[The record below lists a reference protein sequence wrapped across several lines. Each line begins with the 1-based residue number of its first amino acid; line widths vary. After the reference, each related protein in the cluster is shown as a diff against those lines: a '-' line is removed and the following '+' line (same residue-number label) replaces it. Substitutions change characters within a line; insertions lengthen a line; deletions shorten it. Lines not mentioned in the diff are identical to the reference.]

1 MIPRKAPSV
10 CGYPIP
16 ICRAE
21 VCAAPDC
28 DAIIRRP
35 ERGAA
40 ERWCLEVIH
49 LDLLSPLL
57 SSGRSSIERRP
68 PRLAGISLRGLAGPP
83 LQRNIALT
91 IRARRVPA
99 RTPSEWRSLC
109 LLNDPPVRPFYNGTP
124 WRPGLLP
131 IPRARL
137 FNCAFTIGS
146 AASGHAAI
154 SYPSLLEPRSGQ
166 STRRALRA

>member
-99 RTPSEWRSLC
+99 RTPSEWRRLC
-109 LLNDPPVRPFYNGTP
+109 LLNDPPIPPYGLFTMGPPGDRVYCQFHARAFSTVRSRQGLRRLGTRQYRTHP
-124 WRPGLLP
+124 
-131 IPRARL
+131 
-137 FNCAFTIGS
+137 C
-146 AASGHAAI
+146 
-154 SYPSLLEPRSGQ
+154 
-166 STRRALRA
+166 